1 MLSLYLYDMCV
12 CVSMLYGEEKNSS
25 SMPNDD
31 GVDDD
36 DAECL
41 PVCENNFILQ
51 KKYDD

>member
-1 MLSLYLYDMCV
+1 MICVCV

-36 DAECL
+36 DDDAKSVS
-41 PVCENNFILQ
+41 VCESNFILQ
-51 KKYDD
+51 KKKKI